1 MKKITA
7 LILTAALA
15 CGAASGLATAQETPK
30 WVRKNCISPDGT
42 KIAFSYKGDIFV
54 VPATG
59 GRALQI
65 TTNEAFD
72 SCPMW
77 TADSKKIVFTS
88 YREKSRD
95 IFITSCEGGAP
106 KRLTFHPGHETLQAV
121 LPDGKILFTAN
132 IQQNVNFDGFPGDAQ
147 LYYTDTTGARPVQVT
162 SLPIGAISVNKDGAI
177 LYEDI
182 KGYEDPLRKHHTSSV
197 TRDIWSYT
205 SNGNEAGKAISI
217 NANGTFKKL
226 SDYKGEDR
234 NPVFAADGNTF
245 YYLSERDGKAMNIYK
260 SSLANPSK
268 SEQLT
273 FETKNPVRYISVA
286 NDGTLAYS
294 YNGELYTIKEG
305 QQPKKVDI
313 RVYSDQDE
321 KDVEKFVISGGATA
335 FAVSPDEKEVA
346 IVVRGDVFV
355 TSSEFSTTKRIT
367 NTAEQER
374 DVCFSE
380 DGRTIYYSSE
390 RNGHWGI
397 WRSSLANKNDKR
409 FTYANDF
416 KEELFSD
423 EGETCFQPQVS
434 PDGKYVAYLRDRTEL
449 VIKPTKGGKT
459 ISLLKGVNY
468 SYSDGDVDFAWSPD
482 SHYLLSTYQANG
494 GWNNVDIALVDID
507 TKEVTNLTKSGYND
521 MTFRWALGG
530 KAMIWQSD
538 KDGFRSHGS
547 WGTED
552 DSYIMFFD
560 GEAMTKFFR
569 DKEDKAI
576 ATLLTEGDKKAQKEE
591 KKEEKK
597 DSTANKKSEK
607 LKLDLDNIAERTF
620 RLTKFSGRLGDHY
633 LTEDGSKLFYQVRL
647 ENSYDLCMMDMAEGN
662 VKVIKRRCIGQLVPS
677 KDGKTIYYNAGQG
690 IGTISTSGAEGK
702 SINYAGDYEFK
713 PRAEREYI
721 FNHMWKQVKEKFYDP
736 NLHGVD
742 WEYYKEN
749 YSQFV
754 PYINNNF
761 DFQELLSE
769 ILGEL
774 NGSHT
779 GGRYS
784 YRSGLNMGTLGVLY
798 DDTYTGDGLLI
809 KEVLPDGAL
818 SIAYPE
824 VKAGDIVA
832 AIDGQE
838 IKAGKDWYGLLTGKA
853 GKKVDVTLKKG
864 GKKDVRIF
872 VEPAYSDNALLYKR
886 WVRQREAKVDEMTGG
901 KVGYVHV
908 QGMDSPSFR
917 NVYSKALGKY
927 RTAGALIVDT
937 RHNGGGWL
945 HDDLVTFLSG
955 KAYVEYRPKG
965 EYIGTDPYS
974 KWTKPSCVLVCED
987 NYSDACG
994 FPYAYQALG
1003 IGKLIGTS
1011 VPGTMTAVWWETQ
1024 INSSLIF
1031 GIPQVGSWCLKEGHY
1046 SENHDVNPDIEVHN
1060 DPASYL
1066 RGEDKQLEAAVKEML
1081 KEAEQK

>member
-234 NPVFAADGNTF
+234 NPVFAADGDTF

-355 TSSEFSTTKRIT
+355 TSSEFRTTKRIT

-576 ATLLTEGDKKAQKEE
+576 AKLLTEGDKKAQKEE

-662 VKVIKRRCIGQLVPS
+662 VKVIKRRCRGLLVPS
-677 KDGKTIYYNAGQG
+677 KDGKTIYYDAGQG

-784 YRSGLNMGTLGVLY
+784 YRSGLSMGTLGVLY

-864 GKKDVRIF
+864 GKKDVQIF
-872 VEPAYSDNALLYKR
+872 VEPAFSDYALLYKR

>member
-662 VKVIKRRCIGQLVPS
+662 VKVIKRRCIGLLVPS

-774 NGSHT
+774 NSSHP

-784 YRSGLNMGTLGVLY
+784 CRSALNMGTLGVLY
-798 DDTYTGDGLLI
+798 DDTYTGDGLVI

-864 GKKDVRIF
+864 GKKDVQIF

>member
-260 SSLANPSK
+260 SSLANPNK

-355 TSSEFSTTKRIT
+355 TSSEFRTTKRIT

-521 MTFRWALGG
+521 MTFRWVLGG

-576 ATLLTEGDKKAQKEE
+576 AKLLTEGDKKAQKEE

-662 VKVIKRRCIGQLVPS
+662 VKVIKRRCRGLLVPS
-677 KDGKTIYYNAGQG
+677 KDGKTIYYDAGQG

-784 YRSGLNMGTLGVLY
+784 YRSGLSMGTLGVLY

-864 GKKDVRIF
+864 GKKDVQIF
-872 VEPAYSDNALLYKR
+872 VEPAFSDYALLYKR

-1060 DPASYL
+1060 DPASCL

>member
-234 NPVFAADGNTF
+234 NPVFAADGDTF

-260 SSLANPSK
+260 SSLANPNK

-355 TSSEFSTTKRIT
+355 TSSEFRTTKRIT

-576 ATLLTEGDKKAQKEE
+576 AKLLTEGDKKAQKEE

-662 VKVIKRRCIGQLVPS
+662 VKVIKRRCRGLLVPS
-677 KDGKTIYYNAGQG
+677 KDGKTIYYDAGQG

-784 YRSGLNMGTLGVLY
+784 YRSGLSMGTLGVLY

-864 GKKDVRIF
+864 GKKNVQIF
-872 VEPAYSDNALLYKR
+872 VEPAFSDYALLYKR
-886 WVRQREAKVDEMTGG
+886 WVRQREARVDEMTGG

-927 RTAGALIVDT
+927 RTASALIVDT

-974 KWTKPSCVLVCED
+974 KWTKPSCVLVCQD

-1046 SENHDVNPDIEVHN
+1046 NENHDVNPDIEVHN

>member
-260 SSLANPSK
+260 SSLANPNK

-355 TSSEFSTTKRIT
+355 TSSEFRTTKRIT

-576 ATLLTEGDKKAQKEE
+576 AKLLTEGDKKAQKEE

-662 VKVIKRRCIGQLVPS
+662 VKVIKRRCRGLLVPS
-677 KDGKTIYYNAGQG
+677 KDGKTIYYDAGQG

-784 YRSGLNMGTLGVLY
+784 YRSGLSMGTLGVLY

-864 GKKDVRIF
+864 GKKDVQIF
-872 VEPAYSDNALLYKR
+872 VEPAFSDYALLYKR

-1031 GIPQVGSWCLKEGHY
+1031 GSPQVGSWCLKEGHY